1 MENMRSS
8 HAIDESVDEVIH
20 EIVES
25 NDNSSYTIN
34 SNENKFQKYSTS
46 DYLLIID
53 RRALERECLAQAL
66 AAHHMGM
73 KVKTCGSLQEWQTSN
88 QNAAGLRAVLVNT
101 GNRNLGDGD
110 LSAEIC
116 ELVEAFQRVAVVM
129 VADNDDLT
137 TILKALELGVQGY
150 IPTTVRI
157 EICMQAIELAIAGG
171 KFVPASC
178 VLSLR
183 KLMGGRSDEF
193 RHITTSFTARQSAV
207 AEGLR
212 RGKANKI
219 IAYELN
225 LCESTVKVHIRNIMK
240 KLGATNRTEVA
251 YKIGDMIPHESRF

>member
-1 MENMRSS
+1 MENM
-8 HAIDESVDEVIH
+8 HGNHTLDELVDEDIH
-20 EIVES
+20 KIIEIT
-25 NDNSSYTIN
+25 DNSSYTT
-34 SNENKFQKYSTS
+34 SANENKFQKYSTN

-66 AAHHMGM
+66 AAHHMGL
-73 KVKTCGSLQEWQTSN
+73 KVKTCGSLQEWQASIN
-88 QNAAGLRAVLVNT
+88 NPAGLRAVLVNT
-101 GNRNLGDGD
+101 GNRNLSDGD

-150 IPTTVRI
+150 IPTTVGI

-183 KLMGGRSDEF
+183 KL
-193 RHITTSFTARQSAV
+193 TARQSAV

-251 YKIGDMIPHESRF
+251 YKIGDMIPHETRF